1 MIASDLIFLYGC
13 VRYFK
18 AEAASAG
25 GRFDLMRCLFNYASA
40 ALLILD
46 NIHFQYNSMMYGL
59 MILSIAFIKEVSS
72 SEITSTESIL

>member
-18 AEAASAG
+18 AEAAMGSG
-25 GRFDLMRCLFNYASA
+25 SGRFDLMRCLFNYASA

-59 MILSIAFIKEVSS
+59 MILSIAFIKEVSA
-72 SEITSTESIL
+72 

>member
-1 MIASDLIFLYGC
+1 VIASDLIFLYGC

-18 AEAASAG
+18 AEAASG
-25 GRFDLMRCLFNYASA
+25 GSGRFDLMRCLFNYASA

-59 MILSIAFIKEVSS
+59 MILSIAFIKEVSA
-72 SEITSTESIL
+72 